1 MSKPEILMT
10 NGSLPAVLEGLQD
23 DFALLHVWSS
33 EDPDRFL
40 TEHAE
45 TIRGIVAGGHI
56 TVDAALIDMCPK
68 LEIVSNFGVGYDSI
82 DARYAGE
89 KGVIVTNTPDVL
101 TEEVADTALGLTIM
115 TVRELGSA
123 ERWLRA
129 GKWASQGNFPL
140 TAGTLRGKT
149 MGILGLGR
157 IGQAIARRAEAMGMT
172 IAYHGRRK
180 QPVDYAYFE
189 TLTGLADHCDILVSI
204 LPGGEATR
212 HMIGAEAF
220 RALGADGF
228 FINIGRG
235 SSVDQDALIDAL
247 KSNVISGAGLDV
259 FEDEPNVPKDLI
271 DLENT
276 VLLPHVGSGTVH
288 TRRAMGQLVVDNIK
302 SWFENGR
309 PVTPVAETPWPRR

>member
-1 MSKPEILMT
+1 MT

-23 DFALLHVWSS
+23 DFTLLHVWSS

-40 TEHAE
+40 REHAG
-45 TIRGIVAGGHI
+45 TVRGIVAGGHI

-129 GKWASQGNFPL
+129 GKWANQGNYPL
-140 TAGTLRGKT
+140 TSGTLRGKT

-157 IGQAIARRAEAMGMT
+157 IGQAIARRAEAMGMS
-172 IAYHGRRK
+172 IAYHGRTK
-180 QPVDYAYFE
+180 QPVDYTYFE

-212 HMIGAEAF
+212 HMIDAETF
-220 RALGADGF
+220 RALGPDGF

-235 SSVDQDALIDAL
+235 TSVDQDALIDAL

-259 FEDEPNVPKDLI
+259 FEDEPNVPQALI

-276 VLLPHVGSGTVH
+276 VLLPHVGSGTHH

-302 SWFENGR
+302 SWFEKGE
-309 PVTPVAETPWPRR
+309 PVTPVTETPWPHS